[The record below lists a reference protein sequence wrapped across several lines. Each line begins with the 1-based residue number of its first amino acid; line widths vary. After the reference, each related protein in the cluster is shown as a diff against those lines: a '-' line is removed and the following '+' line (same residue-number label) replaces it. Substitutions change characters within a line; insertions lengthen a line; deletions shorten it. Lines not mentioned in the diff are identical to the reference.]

1 MNSMTF
7 KLTRPVEFEGE
18 TYNELQLDFD
28 AMTGRDVVATKREF
42 EQRNPLLQKSV
53 IAMDTDFAACFAARA
68 AKVPVGLLDHVSA
81 PDYIGI
87 TQAAINFLLFSGLL
101 SAEFQEMKKARE
113 AVAEEMAK
121 QTSTEASGT
130 SAS

>member
-18 TYNELQLDFD
+18 TYKELQLDFD

-81 PDYIGI
+81 RTTSGSLRRPSIFCYFPVSC
-87 TQAAINFLLFSGLL
+87 QPNFR
-101 SAEFQEMKKARE
+101 K
-113 AVAEEMAK
+113 
-121 QTSTEASGT
+121 
-130 SAS
+130 

>member
-1 MNSMTF
+1 
-7 KLTRPVEFEGE
+7 
-18 TYNELQLDFD
+18 
-28 AMTGRDVVATKREF
+28 MTGRDVVATKREF

-113 AVAEEMAK
+113 AVVEEMAK